1 MYKKVNYEYVMENI
15 LFVKE
20 KNKECKYD
28 ETQKILSRCQSGF
41 NYLEGKC
48 VEPKKTCSDT
58 RKTSSDKIKSSSK

>member
-1 MYKKVNYEYVMENI
+1 MNVMENI

-48 VEPKKTCSDT
+48 VEPKKLV
-58 RKTSSDKIKSSSK
+58 KIQQKL